1 MLNSHFCAAVTFP
14 VGSWPRGHK
23 GEYSTGFSHERQTR
37 MDLAPH
43 SIVSLGHSLSCLSL
57 PATSRLGPHGGWFS
71 SWSRNHG
78 ASVLPHS
85 WPVGGKDRR
94 DTETEKE
101 RNLSCHSTGKALVF
115 RRLDQTELMPAPD
128 PATVSMAMPC
138 ADWLSPGVWTITA
151 EEDVVTSIA
160 WTTTSPSS
168 ALDPFLNF
176 RSALQWGHGVGKHW
190 AAGAHCTG
198 SLSSELTA

>member
-1 MLNSHFCAAVTFP
+1 MAR
-14 VGSWPRGHK
+14 W
-23 GEYSTGFSHERQTR
+23 
-37 MDLAPH
+37 
-43 SIVSLGHSLSCLSL
+43 
-57 PATSRLGPHGGWFS
+57 
-71 SWSRNHG
+71 
-78 ASVLPHS
+78 
-85 WPVGGKDRR
+85 GKDRR
-94 DTETEKE
+94 DPETERE

-115 RRLDQTELMPAPD
+115 RRLDQTDLMPAPD

-151 EEDVVTSIA
+151 EEDVATSIA
-160 WTTTSPSS
+160 WTTTNPSS

-176 RSALQWGHGVGKHW
+176 RSALQWGDGVGKHW